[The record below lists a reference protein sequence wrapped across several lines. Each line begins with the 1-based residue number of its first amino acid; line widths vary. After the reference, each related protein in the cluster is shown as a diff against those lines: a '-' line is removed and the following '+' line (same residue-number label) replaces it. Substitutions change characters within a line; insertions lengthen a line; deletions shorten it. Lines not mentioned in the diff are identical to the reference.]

1 MPHYVEHNIKAIMFA
16 FQNIHN
22 EEDIIMRTRQ
32 FSKSLSVA
40 LPSEHLEQIKK
51 ITDKQ
56 QISMAEWV
64 RDAVSVALNNIKR
77 EEDQMN
83 E

>member
-1 MPHYVEHNIKAIMFA
+1 
-16 FQNIHN
+16 
-22 EEDIIMRTRQ
+22 MRTRQ
-32 FSKSLSVA
+32 FSTSLSVA
-40 LPSEHLEQIKK
+40 LPSEHLERIKQ

-64 RDAVSVALNNIKR
+64 RNAVAMALNKNT
-77 EEDQMN
+77 EDSSD